1 MWTATVVSAVAVYW
15 FVWVMGSRSTGSC
28 RTARLRLRSAIFD
41 RSPFHIASFH
51 LLLPFRKSRLT
62 KRQRLT
68 FLRPILSSL
77 VEKGEQKL
85 SFTDREFVLVEAL
98 LGIQGRGCAASPMQ
112 LQALTFFDLTSMWYA
127 NGSIV
132 FAVSISL
139 VAPALMAVGEAEQGL
154 AYWLRWKVALCLV
167 VLAIPAAVSVSVIS
181 SGRADPLRSSDLWLS
196 CWKKASRFWLLG
208 FRVVSLSIFYFLLW
222 QVLLLDGV
230 FAFYFYTQWTFLLVI
245 IYFLIASVISAY
257 GCWMYGKCA
266 TENDEANAFLKED
279 VVVDIPVTLNATNRN
294 KNASKSRSNYEHGYC
309 QQKAGFWGYLMLA
322 NHVDSNLISETAHL
336 NCSTDLLNHSRYTS
350 SLEDLKSADVIIEAI
365 VESEDSRDQYT
376 KERLDSVID
385 QYTKRLDSVTTE
397 SESED
402 DGLDMGDDDDVEEH
416 ENEPEAIRKEPT
428 IEKPAPV
435 SAPPK
440 DAERQLSKKELKKK
454 EMAEQDALLYEMGIA
469 NFN

>member
-1 MWTATVVSAVAVYW
+1 MYVFNKASL
-15 FVWVMGSRSTGSC
+15 TGYK
-28 RTARLRLRSAIFD
+28 F
-41 RSPFHIASFH
+41 
-51 LLLPFRKSRLT
+51 LT
-62 KRQRLT
+62 K
-68 FLRPILSSL
+68 
-77 VEKGEQKL
+77 
-85 SFTDREFVLVEAL
+85 
-98 LGIQGRGCAASPMQ
+98 
-112 LQALTFFDLTSMWYA
+112 YA

-132 FAVSISL
+132 SAVSISL

-167 VLAIPAAVSVSVIS
+167 VLAIPAAVSVSVFS
-181 SGRADPLRSSDLWLS
+181 SGRADPLRSSDLWLL

-385 QYTKRLDSVTTE
+385 QYTKRLDSVTTV
-397 SESED
+397 
-402 DGLDMGDDDDVEEH
+402 L
-416 ENEPEAIRKEPT
+416 
-428 IEKPAPV
+428 
-435 SAPPK
+435 
-440 DAERQLSKKELKKK
+440 
-454 EMAEQDALLYEMGIA
+454 
-469 NFN
+469 F

>member
-1 MWTATVVSAVAVYW
+1 
-15 FVWVMGSRSTGSC
+15 MGGMHDWWKRMG
-28 RTARLRLRSAIFD
+28 
-41 RSPFHIASFH
+41 HVN
-51 LLLPFRKSRLT
+51 LL
-62 KRQRLT
+62 
-68 FLRPILSSL
+68 SL
-77 VEKGEQKL
+77 LKVH
-85 SFTDREFVLVEAL
+85 
-98 LGIQGRGCAASPMQ
+98 
-112 LQALTFFDLTSMWYA
+112 A

-132 FAVSISL
+132 SAVSISL

-196 CWKKASRFWLLG
+196 CWKKACRFWLLG

-322 NHVDSNLISETAHL
+322 NHVVTCSCSV
-336 NCSTDLLNHSRYTS
+336 NC
-350 SLEDLKSADVIIEAI
+350 
-365 VESEDSRDQYT
+365 
-376 KERLDSVID
+376 
-385 QYTKRLDSVTTE
+385 
-397 SESED
+397 
-402 DGLDMGDDDDVEEH
+402 
-416 ENEPEAIRKEPT
+416 
-428 IEKPAPV
+428 
-435 SAPPK
+435 
-440 DAERQLSKKELKKK
+440 
-454 EMAEQDALLYEMGIA
+454 
-469 NFN
+469 